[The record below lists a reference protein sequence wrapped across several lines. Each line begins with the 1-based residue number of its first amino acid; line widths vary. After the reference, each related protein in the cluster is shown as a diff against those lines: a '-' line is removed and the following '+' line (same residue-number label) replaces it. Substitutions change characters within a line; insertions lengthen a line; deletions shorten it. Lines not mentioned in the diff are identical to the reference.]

1 MAKLTRTWGSTKTH
15 TLSPL
20 AGRCVI
26 VFTGLIIIAIGVLI
40 EWDTLRF
47 LPGTVSTMGIIAY
60 CDKVENPAYHG
71 TNCYPTVSF
80 QTQTGQNVTFESPVG
95 SNGYFEGYYEGETVT
110 VKYHPNNPQDARLDP
125 GIAWLFFI
133 SVGSLFVLSDLFS
146 CLRGLISK
154 IRGKVS

>member
-1 MAKLTRTWGSTKTH
+1 M
-15 TLSPL
+15 
-20 AGRCVI
+20 I
-26 VFTGLIIIAIGVLI
+26 IFIGLIIIAIGVFI

-47 LPGTVSTMGIIAY
+47 LPGTVSTMGIISY
-60 CDKVENPAYHG
+60 CYKTGNSLYRETY
-71 TNCYPTVSF
+71 CYPTVSF
-80 QTQTGQNVTFESPVG
+80 QTLAGQEVTFESGVG
-95 SNGYFEGYYEGETVT
+95 SSEYYEGKTVT

-125 GIAWLFFI
+125 GLAWLFCI